1 MNTFICEN
9 CGNSSYIK
17 ENEEYICNR
26 CHTKHKICINCNGT
40 GFVLN
45 NEDFYDCDE
54 CNGTGV
60 KKND

>member
-9 CGNSSYIK
+9 CGNSSYVK
-17 ENEEYICNR
+17 ENGEYICR
-26 CHTKHKICINCNGT
+26 MCHTKHKACVNCNGT
-40 GFVLN
+40 GFVLT